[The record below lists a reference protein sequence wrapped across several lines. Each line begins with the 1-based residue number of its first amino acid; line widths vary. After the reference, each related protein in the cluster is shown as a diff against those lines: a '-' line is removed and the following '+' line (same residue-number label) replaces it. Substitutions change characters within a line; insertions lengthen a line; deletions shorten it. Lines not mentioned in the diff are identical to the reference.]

1 MRWAALV
8 CVSLIVL
15 ALATSSASSADASSS
30 EFDGKWVG
38 EGPGDIC
45 YGASKIEFTI
55 KNGVIKGS
63 WHRSARYFNAKTLT
77 FSVVLDSSGKYS
89 EFIGQGMHFFRVN
102 GKFNGDSATGE
113 IKSSQDSSC
122 SSNWTATRIERAEIT
137 LASADERAAQSGGMN
152 SFDGR
157 WRGKVYLE
165 CSGVSAPMEFAI
177 RGGDMSGHF
186 TVRGQGQGDGK
197 YDVSGY
203 VDRKGRLSEG
213 LVQGPFKFNM
223 NGTMSDGA
231 GKGKFHGPECSGNW
245 KVVLEEAAPP
255 PEQKTAAVPASPAA
269 DDAPPVIEAP
279 VAVETERSVIELTGR
294 VSDASAIIEFTVNGA
309 AAALGSDGSF
319 HLKRGVALGQ
329 SELVIAALDEW
340 GNRAE
345 RRINVTRR
353 ARAASADGEAGAAKD
368 TVLNIV
374 SDSAAP
380 LIALPQSL
388 ETDQAS
394 IDISGGVVDASR
406 IVDLRIDGRSVPL
419 TADGT
424 FSIRRGVPLGVS
436 EFRVTAL
443 DEWGNEAE
451 KRIRVTR
458 RAPVAN
464 GPSGESQSA
473 SLGQQNNDKEAPRI
487 QLPPKLVTENP
498 EIDIAGSVA
507 DASAIADM
515 FVNERPVTLR
525 ADGSFRV
532 RERLKIG
539 VNKFTFVAI
548 DEWGNRATQHI
559 DVTRKRLDLA
569 LGDYH
574 ALVIGNN
581 DYGDMPNLKTAVAD
595 AEAVSQVLEERYG
608 FTVTKLINATRHD
621 MIGAMSELRATL
633 SYDTNLLIYYAGHG
647 IVDPVTERGYWLPV
661 DAQQNNPSNWVSNDD
676 ITDMLKA
683 IPARHIL
690 VVADSCYSGTLV
702 RAMAVKLETWE
713 DRRAWLKRIVEK
725 RSRTALASGGLEP
738 VADAGSGGHS
748 VFAAALLQALRDNTE
763 IIEAQ
768 VLFAPVRKSVVL
780 NANQTPVYSDIRLAG
795 HDGGDFIFAPK

>member
-1 MRWAALV
+1 MIL
-8 CVSLIVL
+8 L
-15 ALATSSASSADASSS
+15 ALATSGPSSAGAPSR
-30 EFDGKWVG
+30 EYDGKWVG
-38 EGPGDIC
+38 EGPGDTC
-45 YGASKIEFTI
+45 FGASKIEFTV
-55 KNGVIKGS
+55 KDGVMEGS
-63 WHRSARYFNAKTLT
+63 WYRGSGKISARKQA
-77 FSVVLDSSGKYS
+77 FSVALESGGKFS
-89 EFIGQGMHFFRVN
+89 EYIGQGMHLFRVK
-102 GKFNGDSATGE
+102 GTFDGESARGE
-113 IKSSQDSSC
+113 IKSSQYNGCASF
-122 SSNWTATRIERAEIT
+122 WKATRIERAEII
-137 LASADERAAQSGGMN
+137 LASADEQAAQSGGMN

-157 WRGKVYLE
+157 WSGKAYLQ
-165 CSGVSAPMEFAI
+165 CSGVNAAMEIVI
-177 RGGDMSGHF
+177 RDGDMSGRL
-186 TVRGQGQGDGK
+186 TVRGQGQGDGI

-203 VDRKGRLSEG
+203 VDRKGRISEG
-213 LVQGPFKFNM
+213 RIQGVFNFNL
-223 NGTMSDGA
+223 NGKLSNSE
-231 GKGKFHGPECSGNW
+231 GKGNFHGPECRGNW
-245 KVVLEEAAPP
+245 KIALEEAAPP
-255 PEQKTAAVPASPAA
+255 SAGKITAAAAPA
-269 DDAPPVIEAP
+269 DDAPPLIEAP
-279 VAVETERSVIELTGR
+279 GTVETTGPVIELTGR
-294 VSDASAIIEFTVNGA
+294 VSDASAIVEFTVNGA
-309 AAALGSDGSF
+309 AAALGADGGF

-345 RRINVTRR
+345 HRV
-353 ARAASADGEAGAAKD
+353 AVSRAAQVSAESVAETDDTGADSSADS
-368 TVLNIV
+368 T
-374 SDSAAP
+374 AP
-380 LIALPQSL
+380 LIALLPAL
-388 ETDQAS
+388 ETDDA
-394 IDISGGVVDASR
+394 IVEISGGIVDASA
-406 IVDLRIDGRSVPL
+406 IIDVRVGGRSVPL

-424 FSIRRGVPLGVS
+424 FSIRRGVPVGES
-436 EFRVTAL
+436 ELVVTAL
-443 DEWGNEAE
+443 DEWGNEASR
-451 KRIRVTR
+451 RIRITR
-458 RAPVAN
+458 RAPVDA
-464 GPSGESQSA
+464 PAGESQSA
-473 SLGQQNNDKEAPRI
+473 VLVEEDSDQDAPRI
-487 QLPPKLVTENP
+487 TLPPNLVTEGP

-690 VVADSCYSGTLV
+690 VVADSCYSGTLT
-702 RAMAVKLETWE
+702 RAAPIHLETWE
-713 DRRAWLKRIVEK
+713 DRRAWLERIVGK
-725 RSRTALASGGLEP
+725 RSRAALASGGLEP

-768 VLFAPVRKSVVL
+768 ALFVPVRKSVVL